1 MPVRLPGTDTLFDHQ
16 ETPVYPLVDQISC
29 IIHHLCNVS
38 IADFNVC
45 REEALFRS
53 SIPCDEDVY
62 EMCVIIMRRDQSEPP
77 SNFSE
82 AVELYTHLQ
91 QDILQML

>member
-1 MPVRLPGTDTLFDHQ
+1 MYY
-16 ETPVYPLVDQISC
+16 TPLLWNAED
-29 IIHHLCNVS
+29 HLCNVS

-91 QDILQML
+91 QDILQMLWLRSNLYNI